1 MGARPTIEIGDTVTF
16 KNIDNWSY
24 SRIWFNCYDRNK
36 YSQTKQVVSCVD
48 GRDFKIIGTNMWF
61 DKQWVES
68 VEKSSDLIIKN

>member
-1 MGARPTIEIGDTVTF
+1 MAKPTIEIGDTVTF

-24 SRIWFNCYDRNK
+24 SRIWYSRYDRIK
-36 YSQTKQVVSCVD
+36 YSQTKQVVRWID

-68 VEKSSDLIIKN
+68 VEKSYDLIIKN

>member
-1 MGARPTIEIGDTVTF
+1 MARPTIDVGDTVTF
-16 KNIDNWSY
+16 KHIEYWSY
-24 SRIWFNCYDRNK
+24 SRIWYSRYDRNK
-36 YSQTKQVVSCVD
+36 YSQTKQIVSWVD

>member
-1 MGARPTIEIGDTVTF
+1 MGARPTIEIGDTVIF

-24 SRIWFNCYDRNK
+24 SRIWYSRYDRNK
-36 YSQTKQVVSCVD
+36 YSQTKQVVRWID

>member
-16 KNIDNWSY
+16 KNIGHWSC
-24 SRIWFNCYDRNK
+24 SRIWFNYYDRNK
-36 YSQTKQVVSCVD
+36 YSQTKQIVSWVD

>member
-1 MGARPTIEIGDTVTF
+1 MGARHTIEIGDTVIF
-16 KNIDNWSY
+16 KNIDSWSY
-24 SRIWFNCYDRNK
+24 SRIWYSRYDRNK
-36 YSQTKQVVSCVD
+36 YSQTKQVVRWID

>member
-1 MGARPTIEIGDTVTF
+1 MGARHTIEIGDTVIF

-24 SRIWFNCYDRNK
+24 SRIWYSRYDRNK
-36 YSQTKQVVSCVD
+36 YSQTKQVVRLVD
-48 GRDFKIIGTNMWF
+48 GRVFKIIGTNMWF